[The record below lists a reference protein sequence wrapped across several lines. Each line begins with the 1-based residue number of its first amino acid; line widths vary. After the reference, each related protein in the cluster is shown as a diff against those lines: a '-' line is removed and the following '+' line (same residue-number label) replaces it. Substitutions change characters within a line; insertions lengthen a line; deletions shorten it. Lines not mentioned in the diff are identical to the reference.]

1 MIGFAQDEKEENSEK
16 QKGFQK
22 EKLFVGGNFGLTF
35 GSYTLINV
43 SPQVGYRFSD
53 LFAAGMGINLQ
64 FISIKD
70 KYSNG
75 DLYSKTS
82 QGVTGLNVFGRLYPI
97 RQFMIQVQ
105 PEANY
110 VFGKQIFYDTNP
122 RQEYKLDAQ
131 IVPSLLLGGGLVIPS
146 GRGAFI
152 TSVFYDVLQDTNSP
166 YGNRPIVNFTYN
178 IGL

>member
-70 KYSNG
+70 KYG
-75 DLYSKTS
+75 D
-82 QGVTGLNVFGRLYPI
+82 
-97 RQFMIQVQ
+97 
-105 PEANY
+105 
-110 VFGKQIFYDTNP
+110 
-122 RQEYKLDAQ
+122 
-131 IVPSLLLGGGLVIPS
+131 
-146 GRGAFI
+146 
-152 TSVFYDVLQDTNSP
+152 
-166 YGNRPIVNFTYN
+166 
-178 IGL
+178 